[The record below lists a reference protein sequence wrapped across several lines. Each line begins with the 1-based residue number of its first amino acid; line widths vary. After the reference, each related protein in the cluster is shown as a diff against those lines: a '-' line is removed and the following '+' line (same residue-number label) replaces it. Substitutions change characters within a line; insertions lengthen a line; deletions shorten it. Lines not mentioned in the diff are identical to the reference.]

1 MRTIAIINQK
11 GGCGKTTTAINLA
24 AVLASAHD
32 LRTLLVDVDP
42 QSHCAAGLAV
52 PEHRFDLDVT
62 DAIVAAPA
70 RRTDP
75 ARLIWRPY
83 RNLDLIPSR
92 MRLAGLES
100 PRGGLADRADKERRL
115 AWVLEGL
122 APHYDACLIDCSPSI
137 GLLTFNALT
146 AADAVLIPVETS
158 YFSLQGAAKQLGTVQ
173 SLGRRLGRR
182 IPAWLLPTL
191 HEDDA
196 PLARDLLAELRRRYG
211 DRVLPCSIRRDPA
224 LKEAASFG
232 QPVIEYAAESGG
244 AADYRA
250 LAETLIAQAGIPS
263 VRGGEARPICIA
275 TEADDPTLEADSEP
289 LAAPAPQQH
298 GAILPSVV
306 TTLDADAA
314 AALAQRVI
322 GPGVCLGPREQAVP
336 AAVPASMDRPAAPS
350 RAADLAQRT
359 QCRQRR
365 AALAA
370 WAAER
375 GLSEDHIRHL
385 DAAIPGDK
393 ALRRLYGARQTP
405 AGVLFIQPI
414 TLGRSVAVAGD
425 FNRWSPDE
433 HHLRRNE
440 HIGVYEACIP
450 LQPGRRLYRLIV
462 DGHWIADPYNSE
474 WELNAF
480 GEPNSVVDV
489 RPAAVPHADP
499 AAVL

>member
-75 ARLIWRPY
+75 ARLVWRPY

-122 APHYDACLIDCSPSI
+122 AHHYDACFIDCSPSI

-196 PLARDLLAELRRRYG
+196 PLARDLLAELHRRYG
-211 DRVLPCSIRRDPA
+211 DRVLPCTIRRDPA

-232 QPVIEYAAESGG
+232 QPVIEYAPESGG
-244 AADYRA
+244 AADYRS
-250 LAETLIAQAGIPS
+250 LAETLIAQAGIPHI
-263 VRGGEARPICIA
+263 RGGEARPVKPA
-275 TEADDPTLEADSEP
+275 TEADDPTLEHDDEP
-289 LAAPAPQQH
+289 PGPQRE
-298 GAILPSVV
+298 GDPTILPTVV
-306 TTLDADAA
+306 TTLDADAP

-322 GPGVCLGPREQAVP
+322 GPGVFVGPREQTVAP
-336 AAVPASMDRPAAPS
+336 SFSATSPPAPS

-359 QCRQRR
+359 QTRQRR

-375 GLSEDHIRHL
+375 GLSDDLIRQL
-385 DAAIPGDK
+385 DAAPPGDT

-414 TLGRSVAVAGD
+414 TLGRTVAVAGD

-440 HIGVYEACIP
+440 TVGVYEACVP
-450 LQPGRRLYRLIV
+450 LQPGRRLYRLVV

-489 RPAAVPHADP
+489 RPAAAPLPGA

>member
-24 AVLASAHD
+24 AVLASAHN

-62 DAIVAAPA
+62 DALVAAPS

-115 AWVLEGL
+115 AWVLDGL

-196 PLARDLLAELRRRYG
+196 PLARDLLAELHRRYG
-211 DRVLPCSIRRDPA
+211 DRVLPCTIRRDPA

-232 QPVIEYAAESGG
+232 QPVIEYAGESRG

-250 LAETLIAQAGIPS
+250 LAETLIAQAGIPG
-263 VRGGEARPICIA
+263 VRGGEARPIRLA
-275 TEADDPTLEADSEP
+275 TEADDPTLEPDDSP
-289 LAAPAPQQH
+289 PPPPPQH
-298 GAILPSVV
+298 ATVMPSVV

-314 AALAQRVI
+314 SALAQRVI
-322 GPGVCLGPREQAVP
+322 GPGVCLGPREQT
-336 AAVPASMDRPAAPS
+336 VPASVSSPMARSAVPS

-359 QCRQRR
+359 HSRQRR

-370 WAAER
+370 WASER
-375 GLSEDHIRHL
+375 GLSEHLIRDL
-385 DAAIPGDK
+385 DNAPPGDK

-440 HIGVYEACIP
+440 QIGVYEACIP
-450 LQPGRRLYRLIV
+450 LQPGRRLYRLVV
-462 DGHWIADPYNSE
+462 DSHWITDPYNSE

-489 RPAAVPHADP
+489 RPAAVPHTDP
-499 AAVL
+499 AAVR

>member
-32 LRTLLVDVDP
+32 LRILLVDVDP

-62 DAIVAAPA
+62 DALIAAPT
-70 RRTDP
+70 RRTDA

-122 APHYDACLIDCSPSI
+122 GTRYDACLIDCSPSI

-146 AADAVLIPVETS
+146 AADAVVIPVETS

-191 HEDDA
+191 HEEEE

-211 DRVLPCSIRRDPA
+211 DRVLPCTIRRDPA
-224 LKEAASFG
+224 LKEAACFG
-232 QPVIEYAAESGG
+232 QPVIEYAPESRG

-250 LAETLIAQAGIPS
+250 LAETLIVQAGIPS
-263 VRGGEARPICIA
+263 VRGAEARPIPPA
-275 TEADDPTLEADSEP
+275 ADNTDDPTLEVHEEP
-289 LAAPAPQQH
+289 PPPPARQH
-298 GAILPSVV
+298 SPVLPTVV

-314 AALAQRVI
+314 ASLAQRVI
-322 GPGVCLGPREQAVP
+322 GPGVFIGPREQTLAP
-336 AAVPASMDRPAAPS
+336 SLSADRPPAPS

-359 QCRQRR
+359 QSRQRR
-365 AALAA
+365 AALTA

-375 GLSEDHIRHL
+375 GLSEDLIREL
-385 DAAIPGDK
+385 DAAPPGDK

-433 HHLRRNE
+433 HQLRRNE
-440 HIGVYEACIP
+440 VVGVHEACIP
-450 LQPGRRLYRLIV
+450 LQAGRRLYRLVV

-489 RPAAVPHADP
+489 RTGATPHAGTTTI
-499 AAVL
+499 L